1 MQPLSNGKDAIRR
14 LVSLWQT
21 IVAQSGS
28 TREIGYRME
37 KLISRL
43 DVVVD
48 KMFTKTVKAHEML
61 RDCLTLTEQFQAER
75 IHSSGEKALVLLT
88 RLESCVDDLVRK
100 THEFRV
106 KAG

>member
-1 MQPLSNGKDAIRR
+1 MSSLSNGKRVIGR
-14 LVSLWQT
+14 LDTLWREIIT
-21 IVAQSGS
+21 GSGA
-28 TREIGYRME
+28 TREIDYRMK

-48 KMFTKTVKAHEML
+48 KIFIKTVKAHDML
-61 RDCLTLTEQFQAER
+61 RDCIQLTEQFRAELT
-75 IHSSGEKALVLLT
+75 KPNNTAFMLLT
-88 RLESCVDDLVRK
+88 RLETRIDDLVRK

>member
-1 MQPLSNGKDAIRR
+1 MHPLSNGKEAIRR
-14 LVSLWQT
+14 LVSLWQA
-21 IVAQSGS
+21 ILAESGS
-28 TREIGYRME
+28 TREIGYRIE

-61 RDCLTLTEQFQAER
+61 HDCLLLTDRFQAER
-75 IHSSGEKALVLLT
+75 IHSNGTKALVLLT
-88 RLESCVDDLVRK
+88 RLESCVDELVKK

>member
-1 MQPLSNGKDAIRR
+1 MHPLSNGKEAIRR
-14 LVSLWQT
+14 LVSLWQAIIT
-21 IVAQSGS
+21 QSGS
-28 TREIGYRME
+28 TREIGYRMA

-61 RDCLTLTEQFQAER
+61 HDCIVLTEQFQAER
-75 IHSSGEKALVLLT
+75 IHAKGTRALVLLT
-88 RLESCVDDLVRK
+88 RLESCVDDLVKK